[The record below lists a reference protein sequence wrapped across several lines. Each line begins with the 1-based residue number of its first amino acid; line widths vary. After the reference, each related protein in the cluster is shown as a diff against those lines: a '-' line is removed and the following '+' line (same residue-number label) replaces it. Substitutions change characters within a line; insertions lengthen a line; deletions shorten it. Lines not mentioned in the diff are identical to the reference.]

1 MRTSAKGKTTT
12 AMTLTRMAL
21 RKVWPVAEIPMDPM
35 PACVA
40 VVIHTTK
47 LPECAQVSR
56 TVSTRIFQEM

>member
-1 MRTSAKGKTTT
+1 MKTSAKGGTTT
-12 AMTLTRMAL
+12 AMTLTRMVL
-21 RKVWPVAEIPMDPM
+21 SKVWPVAEIPMDRT

-56 TVSTRIFQEM
+56 TVSTLIF